1 MRSVG
6 KWLSVVLPP
15 VVVFIVVALAA
26 QFVVYFFQ
34 IKPFNFPS
42 PSLVWQSM
50 IDKRVELGE
59 SLISTAEAAGIGFTL
74 SVIVGICIAILLS
87 TSKWVQR
94 AFYPYTV
101 FFQTV
106 PIVAI
111 APLLV
116 IWFDFGIKSVAVSAF
131 IASVFPVIA
140 NTLAGLLSVDPAL
153 RDLFRLYGAKP
164 QAAMFKLKLP
174 WALPDILTGLRIAA
188 GLAVIGAIV
197 GEFVAG
203 TLERGAGLGVSV
215 LVAKRLGNTA
225 DIFADVLVAS
235 LLGLA
240 MLALI
245 NLAGY
250 FLLRNWHASEK
261 E

>member
-1 MRSVG
+1 VRA
-6 KWLSVVLPP
+6 VLRNVIPP
-15 VVVFIVVALAA
+15 IVVFILAA
-26 QFVVYFFQ
+26 SLAELVVWLFNIGAY
-34 IKPFNFPS
+34 NFPA
-42 PSLVWQSM
+42 PSAVFQVMWQ
-50 IDKRVELGE
+50 KRADLWA
-59 SLISTAEAAGIGFTL
+59 SLISTALAALLGFGL
-74 SVIVGICIAILLS
+74 SAIVGITLAILLS
-87 TSKWVQR
+87 TSRIVQR

-116 IWFDFGIKSVAVSAF
+116 IWFDFGLKSVAVSAF

-140 NTLAGLLSVDPAL
+140 NTLAGLLSTDPAL
-153 RDLFRLYGAKP
+153 RDLFRLYRAGPLATL
-164 QAAMFKLKLP
+164 LKLRLP
-174 WALPDILTGLRIAA
+174 SALPNIVTGLRIAA

-203 TLERGAGLGVSV
+203 TLEKNAGLGIAV
-215 LVAKRLGNTA
+215 LIAKKQGKTA
-225 DIFADVLVAS
+225 AIFADVLAAS

-240 MLALI
+240 MLAVI

-250 FLLRNWHASEK
+250 LMLRRWHASEQ
-261 E
+261 